1 MFIRNTNAEEQG
13 HTVDLKT
20 LDPLHQSTTIIQAV
34 LISNIGRLRADF
46 PDS

>member
-1 MFIRNTNAEEQG
+1 MFICNTNAEEQG
-13 HTVDLKT
+13 HTVDLET

-34 LISNIGRLRADF
+34 LISNIGRLPANP